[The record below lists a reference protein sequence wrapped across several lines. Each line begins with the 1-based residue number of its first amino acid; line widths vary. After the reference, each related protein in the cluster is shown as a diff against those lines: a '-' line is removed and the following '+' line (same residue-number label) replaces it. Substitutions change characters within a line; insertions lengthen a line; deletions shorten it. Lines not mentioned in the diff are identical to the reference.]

1 MIPVRLR
8 ELIEQ
13 NLASPVTEAVPL
25 SGGDINQAARVTTAN
40 GQILFLKWHSQAPA
54 GMFAAEAY
62 GLELLASA
70 GGARVPAVYFQAD
83 DCLALEWL
91 GPIKRGGPAEAA
103 RLGEDLARQH
113 HAAAPFFGL
122 KMDNYCGLTR
132 QINTPA
138 DNWPAFFGRNRLGY
152 QMELAHTQGRMSA
165 PRRRNLERLIA
176 RLPELLPAAPAASLL
191 HGDLWGGN
199 WLVSGDGRPALID
212 PAVYYGHREA
222 DIAFTELFGG
232 FPAEFYR
239 AYQSAWPLEPG
250 YRERRDIYNLYHLL
264 NHLNLFGGGY
274 GSGVDAVLNRHG
286 K

>member
-1 MIPVRLR
+1 M
-8 ELIEQ
+8 
-13 NLASPVTEAVPL
+13 
-25 SGGDINQAARVTTAN
+25 SGGDINHAARVTTAN
-40 GQILFLKWHSQAPA
+40 GQTLFLKWHPQAPA

-62 GLELLASA
+62 GLALLASA
-70 GGARVPAVYFQAD
+70 GGLRVPAVYFQAD

-91 GPIKRGGPAEAA
+91 GPVKRGGPAEAA
-103 RLGEDLARQH
+103 RLGEGLAHQH
-113 HAAAPFFGL
+113 RAATADFFGL
-122 KMDNYCGLTR
+122 TTDNYCGLTR

-138 DNWPAFFGRNRLGY
+138 ANWPAFLGLHRLGY
-152 QMELAHTQGRMSA
+152 QMELARQQGYLPAQRG
-165 PRRRNLERLIA
+165 RKLEQLIA
-176 RLPELLPAAPAASLL
+176 RLPELLPATPTASLL

-222 DIAFTELFGG
+222 DLAFTELFGG
-232 FPAEFYR
+232 FPAEFYH
-239 AYQSAWPLEPG
+239 AYQSAWSLEPG

-274 GSGVDAVLNRHG
+274 GHSVDAVLDRYG